1 MSQSKETNAGQVE
14 PKQHLQTSLIG
25 IESKARRFTDYK
37 FKNLSN
43 MLNQMNLIE
52 SWSKVN
58 KRAARGVDKVSA
70 KEFEANLFEEVA
82 ILEKELKADAYKAR
96 LIRRTYIEKPNGD
109 KRPLGIPVVRD
120 KLLQALCSSI
130 LEAIYE
136 PKFYD
141 FRFGY
146 RRDKGAKGAVKH
158 LREQLTFGKYG
169 YVVEADIKGY
179 FQNINHEKLLKMLE
193 HDIADKR
200 FIRLISK
207 WLKAGT
213 LTEENIVEKPHKGT
227 QQGGVISPILA
238 NVYLHYILDMWFEKK
253 VKREVE
259 GECMMVAYADDFVC
273 AFRYRRDAVR
283 FMESLEARFKVFG
296 LELAKDKTKMIKF
309 SRFSKDRN
317 EDFDF
322 LGFTFRWKESKKG
335 KDYVTHT
342 SAKKKFR
349 QAVKRMKEWLM
360 KNRHRRLENII
371 NQINS
376 KLRGYYNYYGIRG
389 NSKMLW
395 EMDELI
401 NRLLYKWLNKRSQRR
416 SFTWKAYNRM
426 ITKKYVLIK
435 PFMESRHEQI
445 VMTFC

>member
-25 IESKARRFTDYK
+25 IESKARRFKNYK

-43 MLNQMNLIE
+43 MLNQINLIE
-52 SWSKVN
+52 SWPKVN
-58 KRAARGVDKVSA
+58 KRAARGVDKISA
-70 KEFEANLFEEVA
+70 QEFQANLFIEVA
-82 ILEKELKADAYKAR
+82 KLEEELKAGTYKAR
-96 LIRRTYIEKPNGD
+96 YIRRTYIDKPNGD

-120 KLLQALCSSI
+120 KLLQTLCSTI

-136 PKFYD
+136 PKLYD

-146 RRDKGAKGAVKH
+146 RREKGAKSAVKH
-158 LREQLTFGKYG
+158 LSKELSFGKYG

-179 FQNINHEKLLKMLE
+179 FQNINHEKLIAMLE

-200 FIRLISK
+200 FIRIIRK
-207 WLKAGT
+207 WLKAGI
-213 LTEENIVEKPHKGT
+213 LTEENIIENPHKGT
-227 QQGGVISPILA
+227 PQGGVISPILA
-238 NVYLHYILDMWFEKK
+238 NIYLHYILDMWFEKK
-253 VKREVE
+253 VKREAE
-259 GECMMVAYADDFVC
+259 GESMMVAYADDFVC

-283 FMESLEARFKVFG
+283 FMEELEARFKEFG
-296 LELAKDKTKMIKF
+296 LELAKEKTKMIKF

-322 LGFTFRWKESKKG
+322 LGFTFRWEVSRKG
-335 KDYVTHT
+335 KDYVSHT

-349 QAVKRMKEWLM
+349 QAIKRMKEWLM

-371 NQINS
+371 KQFNS
-376 KLRGYYNYYGIRG
+376 KLRGYYNYYSVIG

-395 EMDELI
+395 QMNELI
-401 NRLLYKWLNKRSQRR
+401 HRLLFKWLNKRSQRR
-416 SFTWKAYNRM
+416 SFTWKAYKQM

-435 PFMESRHEQI
+435 PFIENRHEQI
-445 VMTFC
+445 VMDYC